1 MAEKQE
7 RGERKNSLKGVL
19 GLVEKKFGKGTIMT
33 MDAEAERSVDI
44 FSSGS
49 LSLDLAL
56 GVRGLPYGRII
67 EIFGPESSG
76 KTTMTLHAIA
86 QVQAQGKT
94 AAFIDAEH
102 ALDPHYAAA
111 LGVDLDELIISQ
123 PSSGEDALEIA
134 EMLAKSG
141 EVGLV
146 VIDSV
151 AALTPRAELEG
162 DMGDSH
168 VGLQARLMGQALR
181 KLTAAANQTGTCIVF
196 INQLRQKIGVMFGSN
211 ETTPGGNAL
220 KFYTS
225 MRLDIRKA
233 QQLKDGDG
241 KVYGARTRVKV
252 IKNKLAPPY
261 TQAEF
266 DIIYGRGVCQAGEV
280 LDLGVAHG
288 LLEKSG
294 AWLAFEGERIGQG
307 REKARALLLENDDLL
322 GRIRDAV
329 TTHATHVAMVGQVE
343 AEAEAA

>member
-1 MAEKQE
+1 MAEKAE
-7 RGERKNSLKGVL
+7 RGDKGKGGLKSVL
-19 GLVEKKFGKGTIMT
+19 SLVEKKFGKGTIMT
-33 MDAEAERSVDI
+33 FDAEAERAEV

-49 LSLDLAL
+49 LGLDLAL
-56 GVRGLPYGRII
+56 GVKGLPYGRIV
-67 EIFGPESSG
+67 EIYGPESSG

-86 QVQAQGKT
+86 EVQAQGKT

-111 LGVDLDELIISQ
+111 LGVDLDALIISQ
-123 PSSGEDALEIA
+123 PSSGEEALEIA
-134 EMLAKSG
+134 EMLARSG

-146 VIDSV
+146 VVDSV

-162 DMGDSH
+162 EMGDSH

-181 KLTAAANQTGTCIVF
+181 KLTAAANQSGTSIIF

-220 KFYTS
+220 KFYTTV
-225 MRLDIRKA
+225 RIDIRKGSA
-233 QQLKDGDG
+233 LKDGDG
-241 KVYGARTRVKV
+241 KVYGSRTRVKI

-261 TQAEF
+261 TSAEF

-280 LDLGVAHG
+280 LDLGLAQG
-288 LLEKSG
+288 LIEKSG

-307 REKARALLLENDDLL
+307 REKARAFLLENEELL
-322 GRIRDAV
+322 SRLREAV
-329 TTHATHVAMVGQVE
+329 LTHASQVATFTMSE
-343 AEAEAA
+343 PEAEAA